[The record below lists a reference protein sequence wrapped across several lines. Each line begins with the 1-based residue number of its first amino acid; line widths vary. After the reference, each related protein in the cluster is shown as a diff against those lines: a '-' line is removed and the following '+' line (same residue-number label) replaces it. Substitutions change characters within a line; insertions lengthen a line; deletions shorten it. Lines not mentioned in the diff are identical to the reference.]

1 MSASVCVFVCESG
14 RRSRGNI
21 EEPHTFTTPTP
32 KKQKTVVPAL
42 YGNILQRQKRNRIV
56 YEQRM
61 KTLTSCELLRVTDGC
76 ISMWELQMQRRS
88 DMPHVDKAHQIA
100 VLNINQVVGFFSL
113 FYFLF
118 FAHNA
123 ETNSVRPSLVSH
135 CDAKITAPLLGKHF
149 SRVLWKKTHYSSSV
163 SDFLWQAL
171 LNCALEFRWRSFL
184 SAVAC
189 RGVSLSQQQSK
200 DVPHLSH
207 A

>member
-1 MSASVCVFVCESG
+1 MPV
-14 RRSRGNI
+14 
-21 EEPHTFTTPTP
+21 
-32 KKQKTVVPAL
+32 L
-42 YGNILQRQKRNRIV
+42 YGDILQRQKRNRIV

-76 ISMWELQMQRRS
+76 ISMWELQMQWRS
-88 DMPHVDKAHQIA
+88 DVPHVDKAHQIA
-100 VLNINQVVGFFSL
+100 VLNINQVVFF
-113 FYFLF
+113 FPFFF

-123 ETNSVRPSLVSH
+123 ENNSVRPSLVSH
-135 CDAKITAPLLGKHF
+135 CDAKITAALLGKHF
-149 SRVLWKKTHYSSSV
+149 SRSLWKKTHCSSSSV

-189 RGVSLSQQQSK
+189 RGVSLFQQQSK